1 MFFNKGELNDKRKK
15 FYYET
20 PPDNIFNE
28 VKEKSIKIW
37 KTYDNTYGYADEKT
51 DYIKTIG
58 NIKDNMMTI
67 IAMFDI
73 NNQMK
78 LAGKL
83 SFEANKEIAEKL
95 IAVNHSSGYNPFA
108 LYSMK
113 KLKLTMKNY
122 K

>member
-1 MFFNKGELNDKRKK
+1 MTKEKK

-37 KTYDNTYGYADEKT
+37 KTYDNTYGYADEKI

-83 SFEANKEIAEKL
+83 SFEANKEITEKL
-95 IAVNHSSGYNPFA
+95 IAVNHPAEYNPFA
-108 LYSMK
+108 LYSTK

-122 K
+122 E

>member
-1 MFFNKGELNDKRKK
+1 
-15 FYYET
+15 
-20 PPDNIFNE
+20 
-28 VKEKSIKIW
+28 
-37 KTYDNTYGYADEKT
+37 
-51 DYIKTIG
+51 
-58 NIKDNMMTI
+58 MMTI

-95 IAVNHSSGYNPFA
+95 IAVNHPSEYNPFA

-113 KLKLTMKNY
+113 NY
-122 K
+122 E